1 MVEAVLLIAIVVLV
15 PDNEIIY
22 DLNWVIKKQD
32 IMSPEILLPG

>member
-15 PDNEIIY
+15 PDDGIIY
-22 DLNWVIKKQD
+22 GYNWVIKKRG